1 MVTQSQMMQGI
12 RKRNLTP
19 TPRSDAEQ
27 SMQQDFSQGEMP
39 HYIQN
44 SLSRSSKLQY
54 ITSII
59 IPRETRTEITME
71 GSSPY

>member
-1 MVTQSQMMQGI
+1 MMQGI

-27 SMQQDFSQGEMP
+27 SMQQDFSQGKMP

-44 SLSRSSKLQY
+44 SLSRSLIEATIY
-54 ITSII
+54 
-59 IPRETRTEITME
+59 
-71 GSSPY
+71 YY